1 MIKRAFVYFLL
12 LLISNSSYS
21 LELEQNDS
29 LKQLIAF
36 AKVDNLSIEE
46 NIKQGKAYLAKDVK
60 KALRYFT
67 NVIYSNSAVE
77 PQYVAIA
84 YENIGIIFIKQGE
97 QTKAF
102 SMLDSAMNRYVQT
115 GNKNGIASVIS
126 NKGNAQFALGNY
138 ENALEYFLESYK
150 MREELEDSL
159 GLAKISNNLGIIYMS
174 QHEDDK
180 ALEWYFKGIA
190 ILNALGNKGSQVS
203 ALNNIGHVYTRKN
216 QYNEAIRYYQQ
227 SIMIS
232 LSNGNPD
239 GAITAYL
246 GLADIYTTKNNLTT
260 ALVYF
265 KKAESLINEIGNVFK
280 QNHMWIIGGSIYE
293 KMENY
298 ETAILYNKKAL
309 VSSRELG
316 MKQFESNALSSLA
329 SCYKKLGR
337 FEEAFNYMN
346 EYSSLNDSMHS
357 DEKIKQIAEMHAK
370 FETENKQKENAIL
383 ESELKV
389 KSLELRTNQLLL
401 FGLGGI
407 LIFAII
413 LGGLIFRNN
422 KMKLEHRSLQL
433 EQKLLRTQMNPHFIF
448 NALITIESYI
458 YENEPKLAGK
468 YLSDFSRLMRLILD
482 SSVQEFIPLKK
493 ELETLRFYLELQK
506 LRMDD
511 NFTYT
516 IDTTLIEDL
525 DDVNIP
531 PMLTQP
537 FIENAIEHGFRG
549 KSTHGHI
556 GIDYKLVGEND
567 LQITVTDNGTGINH
581 IQQVNTDTNIFHRLS
596 AIQITKE
603 RLVVLNKSK
612 HKKVQFHITDI
623 SDEGGIGTGTKV
635 VFTVPLGLF

>member
-1 MIKRAFVYFLL
+1 MIKRGLFYLLFLM
-12 LLISNSSYS
+12 ICNSAYS
-21 LELEQNDS
+21 LEIEQSDS
-29 LKQLIAF
+29 LRQLIAIGN
-36 AKVDNLSIEE
+36 ADTLSVEE
-46 NIKQGKAYLAKDVK
+46 NVKLGKFFLSKDVK
-60 KALRYFT
+60 KSLKYFT
-67 NVIYSNSAVE
+67 NVIYSDSSVE
-77 PQYVAIA
+77 PQYLATA

-97 QTKAF
+97 HTKATV
-102 SMLDSAMNRYVQT
+102 MLDSAMKRYEQL
-115 GNKNGIASVIS
+115 GNKIGIASVIS
-126 NKGNAQFALGNY
+126 NRGNAQFALGNY
-138 ENALEYFLESYK
+138 EKALVYFLESYK
-150 MREELEDSL
+150 MREELDDSI

-180 ALEWYFKGIA
+180 ALEWYMKGIA
-190 ILNALGNKGSQVS
+190 ILNALGNKGAQVS
-203 ALNNIGHVYTRKN
+203 ALNNIGHVFTRKN
-216 QYNEAIRYYQQ
+216 QYNEAIKYYQQ

-232 LSNGNPD
+232 LSNENPD

-246 GLADIYTTKNNLTT
+246 GLADIYTTKNNLNT

-265 KKAESLINEIGNVFK
+265 KKAESLLNEIGNIFK
-280 QNHMWIIGGSIYE
+280 LNHMYIIGGSIYE

-298 ETAILYNKKAL
+298 ETAIQYNKKAL
-309 VSSRELG
+309 VSSEELG
-316 MKQFESNALSSLA
+316 MKQFQANALVALA
-329 SCYKKLGR
+329 SCYKKLGK
-337 FEEAFNYMN
+337 FEEAFKFME
-346 EYSSLNDSMHS
+346 EYSNLNDSMHS
-357 DEKIKQIAEMHAK
+357 DEKVKQIAEMHAK
-370 FETENKQKENAIL
+370 FETENKQKENVIL
-383 ESELKV
+383 ESQLKV

-407 LIFAII
+407 LLFSII

-516 IDTTLIEDL
+516 IDTTLIDDL
-525 DDVNIP
+525 DEVNIP

-549 KSTHGHI
+549 KTTHGHI
-556 GIDYKLVGEND
+556 SIDYKLVGENE
-567 LQITVTDNGTGINH
+567 LQITVKDNGTGINH
-581 IQQVNTDTNIFHRLS
+581 NQQVTTDSNIFHRLS

-612 HKKVQFHITDI
+612 HKKVQFHISDLA
-623 SDEGGIGTGTKV
+623 DEGGVGTGTRV
-635 VFTVPLGLF
+635 VFTVPLGMF